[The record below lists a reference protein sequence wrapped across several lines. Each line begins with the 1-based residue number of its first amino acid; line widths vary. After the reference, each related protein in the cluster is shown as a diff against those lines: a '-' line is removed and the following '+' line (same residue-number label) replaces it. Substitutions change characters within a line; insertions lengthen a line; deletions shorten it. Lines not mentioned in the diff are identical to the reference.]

1 MSGPLL
7 WAKSAVEAA
16 TMTTSIPMPDL
27 VRISILYSMEDE
39 AGENQD
45 P

>member
-1 MSGPLL
+1 
-7 WAKSAVEAA
+7 
-16 TMTTSIPMPDL
+16 MTKSIPMPDL
-27 VRISILYSMEDE
+27 VRISILYSTEDQ